1 MEGAQVRADA
11 RTSLAVSAQAR
22 TAKKSIKKL
31 GPKTVQTAQKT
42 KKTMDLKAR
51 QS

>member
-1 MEGAQVRADA
+1 MEGAWVRADA
-11 RTSLAVSAQAR
+11 RTSLAASAQAR

-31 GPKTVQTAQKT
+31 GPKTVQTAQKI
-42 KKTMDLKAR
+42 KKTMDLKAC

>member
-1 MEGAQVRADA
+1 MRAYA
-11 RTSLAVSAQAR
+11 RASLAVSAQAR

-31 GPKTVQTAQKT
+31 GQKTVQTAQKT